1 MQYHL
6 VQCRN
11 VERIL
16 TDFSILLEN
25 ASDGF
30 KVKEVNCEQ
39 WYSMHPVSLVFM
51 KLELQVGKFLRGTK
65 ALEKHPKK
73 VKNQFFVIFKRSFFT
88 YTPFLKPKNIFSGL
102 KYSTE
107 QG

>member
-39 WYSMHPVSLVFM
+39 RYSMHPVS
-51 KLELQVGKFLRGTK
+51 
-65 ALEKHPKK
+65 
-73 VKNQFFVIFKRSFFT
+73 
-88 YTPFLKPKNIFSGL
+88 
-102 KYSTE
+102 
-107 QG
+107 

>member
-39 WYSMHPVSLVFM
+39 RYSMHPVSLVFM

-65 ALEKHPKK
+65 ALEKTAEKSQK
-73 VKNQFFVIFKRSFFT
+73 SIFCNF
-88 YTPFLKPKNIFSGL
+88 
-102 KYSTE
+102 
-107 QG
+107 

>member
-25 ASDGF
+25 AVNGF
-30 KVKEVNCEQ
+30 NKVKEVNCEQ
-39 WYSMHPVSLVFM
+39 RSNMHPVSLVFM
-51 KLELQVGKFLRGTK
+51 KLELQVGNF
-65 ALEKHPKK
+65 
-73 VKNQFFVIFKRSFFT
+73 
-88 YTPFLKPKNIFSGL
+88 
-102 KYSTE
+102 
-107 QG
+107 